1 MSIIGVLGFL
11 VLYFLVF
18 YIFELILVRNIYDKN
33 GWLVD
38 DIIWIIRI
46 ISMVVIFIFVLVIW
60 RGIF

>member
-18 YIFELILVRNIYDKN
+18 YIFELILVRNVYDKN